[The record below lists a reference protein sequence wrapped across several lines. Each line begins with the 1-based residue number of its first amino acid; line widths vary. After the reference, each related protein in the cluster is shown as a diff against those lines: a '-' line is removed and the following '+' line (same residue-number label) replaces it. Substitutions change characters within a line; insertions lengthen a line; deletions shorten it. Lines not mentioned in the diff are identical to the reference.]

1 MDFIPLAEESGLII
15 PIGEWIISEVCRQ
28 IKSWHKKGMPY
39 IRVAINITTRQL
51 QQHNFIYTVEKIL
64 KTHLLDPQYLEFE
77 ITENVVITHRD
88 IIHALN
94 QLKQLGIRIA
104 LDDFG
109 TGNSS
114 INYLKQLHID
124 CLKIDQSFIQ
134 NIAAS
139 RSDEVIIEAI
149 ISMARSFNFKVLAEG
164 VENQKQLDFLKQQH
178 CDEVQG
184 YFFSKPLTSAG
195 IEKLLKHRT

>member
-1 MDFIPLAEESGLII
+1 M
-15 PIGEWIISEVCRQ
+15 
-28 IKSWHKKGMPY
+28 
-39 IRVAINITTRQL
+39 
-51 QQHNFIYTVEKIL
+51 
-64 KTHLLDPQYLEFE
+64 
-77 ITENVVITHRD
+77 ITHRD
-88 IIHALN
+88 IVQALN
-94 QLKQLGIRIA
+94 QLKQLGILIA

-134 NIAAS
+134 NISAS
-139 RSDEVIIEAI
+139 RSDEVIIKAI

-178 CDEVQG
+178 CDKVQG
-184 YFFSKPLTSAG
+184 YFFSEPLTSKG
-195 IEKLLKHRT
+195 LEKFLRHRV